1 MPSAPRGT
9 PFDARVAGASIGRV
23 VPAHARAAPD
33 DLLGLARP
41 PRRLVRM
48 APERHRRARQYRA
61 DFQFVVRNDRDRYPA
76 GQEIDGIDAEC
87 LREPLHC
94 FQRRARPAIFDR
106 TQIRA
111 ARARIMGER
120 FLRDAHRKPQFPE
133 IQTEGLRRI
142 HKGVSSRPATIT
154 PHWIQVGVII
164 YIITFLQIFK

>member
-1 MPSAPRGT
+1 MWRE
-9 PFDARVAGASIGRV
+9 AG
-23 VPAHARAAPD
+23 PALLRPD
-33 DLLGLARP
+33 LDREEVRLLLW
-41 PRRLVRM
+41 V
-48 APERHRRARQYRA
+48 
-61 DFQFVVRNDRDRYPA
+61 
-76 GQEIDGIDAEC
+76 
-87 LREPLHC
+87 
-94 FQRRARPAIFDR
+94 RRARPAIFDR